1 MPVVYAKPPPVDEYS
16 MSDFET
22 PAVLY
27 RDDASSDTSS
37 DPPGD
42 SEGHIIALCNLLDK
56 SALSPFMWVNGVYD
70 HHADHYLPFRAPRLI
85 PMWSRNH
92 SVLTGGDSTDLSSMG
107 VVMGVRPAGFIERQL
122 TVHYAS
128 SIDHGSVDSLDH
140 GADSVLSDVAITDE
154 GNTVLL
160 NGVQSTAL
168 TADLSDSSVSDGD
181 DDDLFF
187 DNVRASSATRRSM
200 VQPSNRISQRDK
212 YRTTTSK
219 VTATVSTAAAA
230 SNDIRSATE
239 LKTEDS
245 TDILLKEAKFNE
257 KQKAAAAKKRNLRSV
272 QHRQFMRQQTL
283 LTDRNVKRD
292 LKNTPTNANS
302 SSSSSSDEINIE
314 SKQPAAVSNDEDDD
328 EFFYPIFDKD

>member
-1 MPVVYAKPPPVDEYS
+1 

-22 PAVLY
+22 PGVLY

-37 DPPGD
+37 DPPGN
-42 SEGHIIALCNLLDK
+42 SEGHIIPLCNLLDK
-56 SALSPFMWVNGVYD
+56 STLSPFMWVNGVYD
-70 HHADHYLPFRAPRLI
+70 HHADNYLPFRAPRLI

-92 SVLTGGDSTDLSSMG
+92 SVLTSGDSTDLSSIG
-107 VVMGVRPAGFIERQL
+107 VVMGVRPTGFIERQL

-128 SIDHGSVDSLDH
+128 SIDQGTVNSLDH

-154 GNTVLL
+154 GNAVLL

-168 TADLSDSSVSDGD
+168 TADLSDSSVSDGDD

-212 YRTTTSK
+212 YRSR
-219 VTATVSTAAAA
+219 VTATVSTAAA

-245 TDILLKEAKFNE
+245 TDILLKQAKFNE
-257 KQKAAAAKKRNLRSV
+257 EQKAAAAKKRNLRSV

-292 LKNTPTNANS
+292 LKNSPTNANA

-314 SKQPAAVSNDEDDD
+314 PKQPAAVSNDDDDD
-328 EFFYPIFDKD
+328 EFFYPIFDKE